1 MTLHTFDP
9 ETLPSPRAQELGQRL
24 ALVISEYQQ
33 NNPDVSAEEIRVAAQ
48 IAAGR
53 VTARRGAQP
62 AVLAGV
68 IAAAVALGGFLFY
81 ERGTPGEVHVPWI
94 VIGAAAIVV
103 AAVLAVLRNR
113 S

>member
-1 MTLHTFDP
+1 MIVPYVP
-9 ETLPSPRAQELGQRL
+9 EETPSPRAQELGQKL
-24 ALVISEYQQ
+24 ALAVAEFRQR
-33 NNPDVSAEEIRVAAQ
+33 NPDVSDEEVRIAAQ
-48 IAAGR
+48 IATGR
-53 VTARRGAQP
+53 LTARRGAQP